1 MKSREVLPKISQ
13 TFISAFGQ
21 TNAKENVKRMETEG
35 NFNANETKI
44 FCNILWK

>member
-21 TNAKENVKRMETEG
+21 TNAKEKTEG

-44 FCNILWK
+44 FCYILWK